1 MLDRLLYSA
10 TASLTILPES
20 ALLKPCASRGETLRA
35 FPREFKKVFPNFE
48 CIEIGVKRG
57 RRVGEE
63 DRQELEYEYLI
74 EARWG
79 AEGEGKQEWVGAKE
93 MEMLRGMG

>member
-1 MLDRLLYSA
+1 M
-10 TASLTILPES
+10 LPES
-20 ALLKPCASRGETLRA
+20 ALLLPCAGRGETLRA

-48 CIEIGVKRG
+48 VVEIGVKKK
-57 RRVGEE
+57 GELKPG
-63 DRQELEYEYLI
+63 QKLEYEYLI

-79 AEGEGKQEWVGAKE
+79 TEGEGKQEWVGASE